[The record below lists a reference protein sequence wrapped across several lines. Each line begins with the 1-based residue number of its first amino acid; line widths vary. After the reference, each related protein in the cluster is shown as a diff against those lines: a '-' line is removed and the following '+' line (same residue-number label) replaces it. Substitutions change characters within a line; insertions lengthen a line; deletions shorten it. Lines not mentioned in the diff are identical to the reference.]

1 MHLPCNAVCGVDPF
15 FSLNPPEIPRSSAQ
29 QINACLMFWIM
40 HSLQDTK
47 CSRGVS
53 CNEEPGVADQITPD
67 IAHITPSH
75 LAHTLSRRTQDVNK
89 LGHLPSSSIFLQ
101 QLAELSR
108 SSHRE
113 INYHISPAGHSAQ
126 ILGCQATQLLRLRSA
141 SAIASGYLDCVKV

>member
-1 MHLPCNAVCGVDPF
+1 MLDPANKDWRRDRLVLFLKIFENKMNVPCNAVCGVDPF

-108 SSHRE
+108 SESQR
-113 INYHISPAGHSAQ
+113 N
-126 ILGCQATQLLRLRSA
+126 
-141 SAIASGYLDCVKV
+141 

>member
-1 MHLPCNAVCGVDPF
+1 MLDPANNGWRRDRLVLFLKIFENKMNAPCNAVCGVDPF
-15 FSLNPPEIPRSSAQ
+15 FSLNPPEIPRISAQ
-29 QINACLMFWIM
+29 QINSCLMFWIM

-67 IAHITPSH
+67 ITHITPSH
-75 LAHTLSRRTQDVNK
+75 LAHSLSRRTQDVNK

-108 SSHRE
+108 SESQR
-113 INYHISPAGHSAQ
+113 N
-126 ILGCQATQLLRLRSA
+126 
-141 SAIASGYLDCVKV
+141 

>member
-1 MHLPCNAVCGVDPF
+1 MLDPANKDWRRDRLVLFLKIFENKMNAPCNAVCGVDPF

-108 SSHRE
+108 SESQR
-113 INYHISPAGHSAQ
+113 N
-126 ILGCQATQLLRLRSA
+126 
-141 SAIASGYLDCVKV
+141 